1 MSRTPSPESSS
12 SARRDRSDSGKSV
25 ISSEPFAPRAVVL
38 AGGTS
43 DGCSPTLALDTSS
56 TQTAIGCTEWR
67 GGLRAGD
74 GVSQRG
80 AVGGLTARS
89 TARFTV
95 EIKPCICRQLP
106 QPRDPAELV
115 RNWREL
121 LHLPILYFVNQI
133 ISQYCMDGSD
143 EERNSAP
150 QPAVQ

>member
-95 EIKPCICRQLP
+95 EIKPCICRLGFSGT
-106 QPRDPAELV
+106 L
-115 RNWREL
+115 
-121 LHLPILYFVNQI
+121 
-133 ISQYCMDGSD
+133 
-143 EERNSAP
+143 
-150 QPAVQ
+150 